1 MCGIIGIF
9 SKKKICNIEKE
20 SIKKSII
27 SLKHRGPNQ
36 NGFYCKSNICF
47 GHTRLSIIDLKNALQ
62 PMTMHNRYTIVFNG
76 EIVNF
81 KKLRDELITNYNHNF
96 FSNSDT
102 EVILAYYHYYGT
114 NCVQKFEGMFAF
126 IIYDDLKNEII
137 IARDKFG
144 IKPLYYFY
152 NKNKIIFSSELRQF
166 NFFTN
171 VKNKINNLDIINEF
185 IVHGYI
191 YGKETIFQNIY
202 KVIPGQIIKIRLL
215 KEKFIF
221 KYDKIKEINQNYKF
235 KNEDEALDLLDD
247 LLKESVKLW
256 STADVDLGL
265 FLSGGVDSSLIAYY
279 LSNINKKVSSYSYYY
294 PEENRLLNEISL
306 VKKIKNKINI
316 KNYPIKISNNNLGD
330 KFTSLIKHLNE
341 PLNDLNSLT
350 FMSLC
355 KGFRE
360 ITNTKVV
367 LTGDGADEIFG
378 GYDRHL
384 TFSKKRDLTNKLL
397 SNNYLSVNRLKNFCN
412 SNYNIK
418 YQRYNILKNLK
429 FKNRLNQIL
438 YIDRKVFLPQYLNRI
453 DKIGMMH
460 GIEFRPPFLSHEIV
474 RFSKSLNE
482 NLIFQKKK
490 NNIIGKYLLRKLN
503 YKKFKLKNI
512 AWPAKKI
519 PFGAPSKNI
528 LNKDLKNL
536 FNDYINNNSQ
546 LTKFF
551 DIKGI
556 QNMYNEQQHKNI
568 DHSNTLTRLLSIE
581 VLMKL

>member
-1 MCGIIGIF
+1 M
-9 SKKKICNIEKE
+9 
-20 SIKKSII
+20 
-27 SLKHRGPNQ
+27 
-36 NGFYCKSNICF
+36 
-47 GHTRLSIIDLKNALQ
+47 
-62 PMTMHNRYTIVFNG
+62 
-76 EIVNF
+76 
-81 KKLRDELITNYNHNF
+81 
-96 FSNSDT
+96 
-102 EVILAYYHYYGT
+102 
-114 NCVQKFEGMFAF
+114 
-126 IIYDDLKNEII
+126 
-137 IARDKFG
+137 
-144 IKPLYYFY
+144 
-152 NKNKIIFSSELRQF
+152 
-166 NFFTN
+166 
-171 VKNKINNLDIINEF
+171 NLLFMD
-185 IVHGYI
+185 I

-215 KEKFIF
+215 KEKFVF

-412 SNYNIK
+412 SDYNIK

-482 NLIFQKKK
+482 NLIFQKKIIILLE
-490 NNIIGKYLLRKLN
+490 NIY
-503 YKKFKLKNI
+503 YE
-512 AWPAKKI
+512 
-519 PFGAPSKNI
+519 S
-528 LNKDLKNL
+528 
-536 FNDYINNNSQ
+536 
-546 LTKFF
+546 
-551 DIKGI
+551 
-556 QNMYNEQQHKNI
+556 
-568 DHSNTLTRLLSIE
+568 
-581 VLMKL
+581 